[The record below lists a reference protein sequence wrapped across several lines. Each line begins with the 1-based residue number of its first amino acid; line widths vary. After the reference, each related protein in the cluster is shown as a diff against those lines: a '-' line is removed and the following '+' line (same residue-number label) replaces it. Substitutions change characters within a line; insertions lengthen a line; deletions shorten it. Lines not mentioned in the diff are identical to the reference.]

1 MAFTDIQGFAIDL
14 DGVIADTAKFHGQAW
29 HQVADK
35 VGTKWTEELADSLR
49 GVSRMDSLELILK
62 AGGHENDYT
71 QEEKEKL
78 AKEKNDNYLE
88 LVKTLTP
95 NDILPGM
102 KKFLDDA
109 KSKGYHLAL
118 ASASKNGPTILKY
131 LELEDYFEGRVDPA
145 KLKKGKPDPEI
156 YLQAA
161 EIMNLTPEHVAGIE
175 DAQSGVDSLI
185 RAGEIS
191 IGIGDSLKNADVK
204 FDDTDKLTLD
214 ALAKNLNK

>member
-1 MAFTDIQGFAIDL
+1 MTFADIQGFAIDL
-14 DGVIADTAKFHGQAW
+14 DGVIADTAKFHGKAW
-29 HQVADK
+29 RQVADK
-35 VGTKWTEELADSLR
+35 VGTEWTNELADSLR

-62 AGGHENDYT
+62 AGGHENDYS

-78 AKEKNDNYLE
+78 AEEKNDNYLE

-102 KKFLDDA
+102 KKFLDEA
-109 KSKGYHLAL
+109 KEKGYHLAL

-131 LELEDYFEGRVDPA
+131 LQLEDYFEGRVDPA

-161 EIMNLTPEHVAGIE
+161 EIMNLAPEHVAGIE
-175 DAQSGVDSLI
+175 DAQSGVESI
-185 RAGEIS
+185 NRAGEIS
-191 IGIGDSLKNADVK
+191 IGIGKNLKDADVK
-204 FDDTDKLTLD
+204 FNDTSELTLD
-214 ALAKNLNK
+214 ALAEKLG

>member
-1 MAFTDIQGFAIDL
+1 MSFSDIQGFAIDL

-29 HQVADK
+29 HKVADQ

-71 QEEKEKL
+71 QEQKEKL
-78 AKEKNDNYLE
+78 AEEKNDNYLE

-102 KKFLDDA
+102 KKFLDEA
-109 KSKGYHLAL
+109 KAKNYHLVL

-131 LELEDYFEGRVDPA
+131 LQLENYFEGRVDPA

-161 EIMNLTPEHVAGIE
+161 EIMNLAPEHVAGIE
-175 DAQSGVDSLI
+175 DAQSGVESI
-185 RAGEIS
+185 NRAGEIS
-191 IGIGDSLKNADVK
+191 IGIGAKLQDADIKFNNTSELSLA
-204 FDDTDKLTLD
+204 
-214 ALAKNLNK
+214 ALAKGLN